1 MSASHKSAARRNDE
15 PGLVG
20 RHLTILPGVGLV
32 DLDGV
37 EKGELVALA
46 GKVGDQLELFAA
58 RMREGLL
65 AASVAIGLD
74 VMGELMAAEVT
85 ELAGP
90 KGKHNPA
97 GRTAYRHGDEDGTV
111 VLGGRKL
118 PVRRPRV
125 RGVDGQEVHLASYDT
140 FRPGRPARR
149 AHGRGDAGRSVDS
162 SVRHGC
168 PVPPGSG
175 AGLRARSTRPRPTG
189 AGEMT
194 PERSDCDPSPF
205 AGCPDRPV
213 RSGRAKCLGPVT
225 DRRCVPAL
233 VTEDRD
239 PWHARPFGQPRPGA
253 RARWPPG

>member
-1 MSASHKSAARRNDE
+1 MTALQKTTAKKPDK

-20 RHLTILPGVGLV
+20 RRLTIVPGVGLL
-32 DLDGV
+32 DLDATGT
-37 EKGELVALA
+37 GELVERLA

-125 RGVDGQEVHLASYDT
+125 RGVDGREVHLASYDT
-140 FRPGRPARR
+140 FAQVDLL
-149 AHGRGDAGRSVDS
+149 AEHTVAAMLAGSVDP
-162 SVRHGC
+162 SVRHGAGTGGRRGRGAGMLDVTVGGVA
-168 PVPPGSG
+168 PVP
-175 AGLRARSTRPRPTG
+175 RR
-189 AGEMT
+189 
-194 PERSDCDPSPF
+194 
-205 AGCPDRPV
+205 
-213 RSGRAKCLGPVT
+213 
-225 DRRCVPAL
+225 DRRPAGRL
-233 VTEDRD
+233 
-239 PWHARPFGQPRPGA
+239 PR
-253 RARWPPG
+253 R